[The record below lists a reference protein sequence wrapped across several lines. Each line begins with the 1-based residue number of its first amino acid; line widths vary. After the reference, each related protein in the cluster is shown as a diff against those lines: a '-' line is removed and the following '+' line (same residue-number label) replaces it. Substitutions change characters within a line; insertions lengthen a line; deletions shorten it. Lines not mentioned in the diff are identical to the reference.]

1 MNKNWNN
8 FIIYGNSKETGVK
21 GRSLNLTQGV
31 VESTENIYRYHMQ
44 LQGGTAP
51 TGTKSPPT
59 PLVQTPVGAGSHS
72 RSSSHASASSQIG
85 APSATSPLPIP
96 IPNNTSTNTS
106 GGAAIAAAAIVK
118 DTKETEK
125 VLQ

>member
-1 MNKNWNN
+1 MSLLLNCA
-8 FIIYGNSKETGVK
+8 YSKETGVK

-44 LQGGTAP
+44 IQSGTAP

-59 PLVQTPVGAGSHS
+59 PIVQTPVGAGSHS
-72 RSSSHASASSQIG
+72 RSSSHASSQG
-85 APSATSPLPIP
+85 TAPTPNNITAAAVPTATTNSTSPAP
-96 IPNNTSTNTS
+96 TN
-106 GGAAIAAAAIVK
+106 
-118 DTKETEK
+118 KETEK

>member
-1 MNKNWNN
+1 MC
-8 FIIYGNSKETGVK
+8 NSKETGVK

-44 LQGGTAP
+44 LQSGAP

-59 PLVQTPVGAGSHS
+59 PLVQTPVGHS
-72 RSSSHASASSQIG
+72 RSSSHASASSQG
-85 APSATSPLPIP
+85 APPSIPPPPSSP
-96 IPNNTSTNTS
+96 
-106 GGAAIAAAAIVK
+106 VRE
-118 DTKETEK
+118 TKETEK